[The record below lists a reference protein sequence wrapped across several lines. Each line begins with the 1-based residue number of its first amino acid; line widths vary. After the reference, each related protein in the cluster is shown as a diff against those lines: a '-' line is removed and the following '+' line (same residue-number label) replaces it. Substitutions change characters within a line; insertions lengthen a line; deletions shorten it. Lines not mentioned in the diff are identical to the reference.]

1 MMIEPSGAT
10 DAGGTSCPHQPYQ
23 IPFALL
29 LVSSA
34 REGDGRVSESD
45 RVIRQGPNILKQE
58 TDERYA

>member
-1 MMIEPSGAT
+1 MRVGLPARIR
-10 DAGGTSCPHQPYQ
+10 PYQ

-29 LVSSA
+29 PVASA

-58 TDERYA
+58 ADERYA